1 MQNRRHALYG
11 KRLNINRNYITIT
24 IEDSPKILAM
34 EEADNNSKI
43 KLASPIYHSW
53 LRSDDNGII
62 GLKFSAWMI
71 NQSFLSKEEKA
82 TLKKWGKSNSDHEI
96 FFGDH
101 RDYNPEKSKDDVV
114 LFTSILKMDKTTHG
128 ISFPLF
134 GVSVD
139 KKEMAE
145 LEANIPKWKSD
156 KVDVEV

>member
-1 MQNRRHALYG
+1 MGGVPALCE
-11 KRLNINRNYITIT
+11 KRLQINRNYITIT
-24 IEDSPKILAM
+24 IENVPKVQVM
-34 EEADNNSKI
+34 DEVDNNSKI

-53 LRSDDNGII
+53 LRSEKSGIV

-82 TLKKWGKSNSDHEI
+82 ILKKWGKSNSDFEI
-96 FFGDH
+96 LFGDKTEY
-101 RDYNPEKSKDDVV
+101 DVEKSKDDVV
-114 LFTSILKMDKTTHG
+114 LFTSILKMDKTTHA

-145 LEANIPKWKSD
+145 LEAMVPRWKSD
-156 KVDVEV
+156 RADAIA